1 MHLRRHAVLAVALCA
16 SLIAPLPGGLRLS
29 EARAF
34 ARSLPITVAL
44 ASPPQRVAVKEPTR
58 VKPSLPPLNAMRGK
72 VVQAIRAS
80 GVPVAGPP
88 MLRPAEIGNVVAAG
102 RRRAVQSLPVKTF
115 VQPGRAIPQAPG
127 TGTRPGPRHVMSLP
141 SDPSAS
147 GSGINPWWRYQEQNV
162 PGGGHLMVNVGT
174 GNMLLQDDDMAVPHK
189 GIALAFRRT
198 YNSQNSAA
206 SIPNLY
212 GGWQSLYGNGWTNTF
227 DAHFVKIS
235 ATQVAIYDIDGA
247 RYDYSIPAGTTYS
260 AGTMLPAGTRRTP
273 TPAAC

>member
-1 MHLRRHAVLAVALCA
+1 MHLRPHAVLAVALCA

-29 EARAF
+29 EARAS
-34 ARSLPITVAL
+34 ARPLAISVAL

-72 VVQAIRAS
+72 IVQAIRAS

-88 MLRPAEIGNVVAAG
+88 MLRPGEIGNVVAAG

-115 VQPGRAIPQAPG
+115 MQPGRAIPQTPP
-127 TGTRPGPRHVMSLP
+127 TGTRPGTRHAMSLP

-174 GNMLLQDDDMAVPHK
+174 GNMLLQDDDMTVPHK

-198 YNSQNSAA
+198 YNSQNSATRHLRT
-206 SIPNLY
+206 SY
-212 GGWQSLYGNGWTNTF
+212 GSWQSLYGNGWTNTF

-247 RYDYSIPAGTTYS
+247 RYDYSIPAGTTFPP
-260 AGTMLPAGTRRTP
+260 GRRCRLPRLASTRR
-273 TPAAC
+273 